1 MCKVVTLVQ
10 STNSI
15 SALSKF
21 HLSQLSVM
29 PFSCKLLISNDMIS
43 FVIWFILAL
52 INFYETAN
60 YTRSTGLCNFCCLR
74 KSYLTCAHFHQISLK
89 ITLLPIQNPLPI
101 SSIAI

>member
-52 INFYETAN
+52 INFYKTAN
-60 YTRSTGLCNFCCLR
+60 YTRSTGLCNFVVSE
-74 KSYLTCAHFHQISLK
+74 KVT
-89 ITLLPIQNPLPI
+89 
-101 SSIAI
+101 